1 MQLNKINNS
10 LFKFLFKKKK
20 LRLEYELQQLNE
32 ELIELNEQL
41 NSAVISLNIDAEEVF
56 NDLYK
61 NVYKAFNLLKL
72 SEKKWDVTSSRLTN
86 KIIERTSATNTIT
99 RTVIDILETS
109 IPLIKTDELSI
120 CFKNI
125 NGGDLFFFLG
135 FLIFHES
142 NKDFAIIDYTEIDID
157 LKIQRFIE
165 EEKVPSDTKI
175 IDQTWHKV
183 NKDGTPDRRF
193 ANNYQIP
200 IVEYGELYF
209 KSTTGLNEVYSFS
222 NVDSTMLF
230 FKALYDYTIALKEAK
245 KLLAKFN

>member
-1 MQLNKINNS
+1 MEGTYS
-10 LFKFLFKKKK
+10 F
-20 LRLEYELQQLNE
+20 
-32 ELIELNEQL
+32 
-41 NSAVISLNIDAEEVF
+41 S
-56 NDLYK
+56 
-61 NVYKAFNLLKL
+61 
-72 SEKKWDVTSSRLTN
+72 
-86 KIIERTSATNTIT
+86 
-99 RTVIDILETS
+99 
-109 IPLIKTDELSI
+109 
-120 CFKNI
+120 
-125 NGGDLFFFLG
+125 G